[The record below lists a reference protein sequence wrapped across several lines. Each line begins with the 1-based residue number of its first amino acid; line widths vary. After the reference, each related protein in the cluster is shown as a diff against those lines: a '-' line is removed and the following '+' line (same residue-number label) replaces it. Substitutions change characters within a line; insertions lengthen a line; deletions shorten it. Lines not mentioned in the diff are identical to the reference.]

1 MSITFLDVDGAAHDL
16 DGDGLAVD
24 AAALAAATGWELKTE
39 GLCRGEVCVPLLGR
53 DVAAGDGRIDLAG
66 WAGALGL
73 PFASDVDEGVA
84 AVVDAPDAEAI
95 RPGAPAPDVT
105 LPDLDGQPVS
115 FSRFTGRKR
124 VLLAWASW

>member
-1 MSITFLDVDGAAHDL
+1 VIFLDVDGTAHEL
-16 DGDGLAVD
+16 DADGLAVD
-24 AAALAAATGWELKTE
+24 AAALTAATGWELKPE
-39 GLCRGEVCVPLLGR
+39 GLCKGEVCVPLLGR
-53 DVAAGDGRIDLAG
+53 AVSDGDGRIDLAEF
-66 WAGALGL
+66 AGALGL
-73 PFASDVDEGVA
+73 PFASDVGEGIA
-84 AVVDAPDAEAI
+84 AVVDAPDVETI